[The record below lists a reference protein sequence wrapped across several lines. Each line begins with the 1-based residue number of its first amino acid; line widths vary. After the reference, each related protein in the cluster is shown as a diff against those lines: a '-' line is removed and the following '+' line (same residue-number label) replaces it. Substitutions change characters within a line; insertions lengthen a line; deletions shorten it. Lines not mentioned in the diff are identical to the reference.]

1 MNVPPGDLEQ
11 YADLIISLTIAYLPR
26 VLLAIITLIVGFR
39 VIHFGSYTL
48 RKTLNKKSL
57 DASLVSFISSLF
69 DMSLKIMLAIS
80 AAGMI
85 GVEMTSFIAVLASAG
100 LAVGMA
106 LSGTMQNFAGGVLI
120 LILKPYKVG
129 QFIEGA
135 GHLGTVKE
143 IQIFNT
149 VLTSPDNK
157 RIIIPNASLA
167 NGSVVNFSAEPMRR
181 IEWIFSISYNDSID
195 IAKQILQDLIAAD
208 ERILKDP
215 EPYIGL
221 SALAN
226 SSVDFTVRAWVLSAD
241 FLSVSH
247 AMNESVKKK
256 FDAEGISIPFPQRV
270 VHLRNVS

>member
-39 VIHFGSYTL
+39 VIRFGSYTL

-195 IAKQILQDLIAAD
+195 ITKQILQDLIAAD

-247 AMNESVKKK
+247 AMNERVKKK
-256 FDAEGISIPFPQRV
+256 FDAEGISIPFPQRA
-270 VHLRNVS
+270 VHLHNVS